1 MTKTT
6 PDRMLESPTFSLFV
20 NDLFTAKVVPLTKY
34 YNDLLGKY
42 MWTAINSAMTKKER
56 KSLANMVEDA
66 GFNKYQETRFLYTGP
81 VTALLEIAGAVLHYY
96 GELDHVFGSRIER
109 ILKRNTPYTY
119 ISRTYVNKYLDEN
132 IYHRFLLKKEL
143 GYEVIPD
150 TPFIKKE
157 STNVGCAVNDKLH
170 NIVRKMSTDSEVTSA
185 VGQLQSNGV
194 KVPDHIIKNI
204 LGGTNMKSINVKFS
218 KSSGS
223 KLYEYV
229 VPTNME
235 PEVKALLESGKT
247 LFAVVPSVDS
257 YRTYEI
263 GLVASKQLEDRKL
276 GTKFI
281 VGIDS
286 YEEQQ
291 AFNEKLL
298 INIAK
303 KQELFAKAQARY
315 EEANKMALFE
325 KVADSDPVMKELLEE
340 MKGLGL

>member
-6 PDRMLESPTFSLFV
+6 ADHMLESPTFSLFV
-20 NDLFTAKVVPLTKY
+20 NDLFTAKIVSLAKY

-42 MWTAINSAMTKKER
+42 MWRSISSNITKKER
-56 KSLANMVEDA
+56 KRLANMVEDA

-81 VTALLEIAGAVLHYY
+81 ITALLEIAGAVLHYY

-119 ISRTYVNKYLDEN
+119 ISRTYVNNYLDEN
-132 IYHRFLLKKEL
+132 IYQRFLLKKEL

-157 STNVGCAVNDKLH
+157 SP
-170 NIVRKMSTDSEVTSA
+170 TDSEVTSA
-185 VGQLQSNGV
+185 VEQLTANGV

>member
-6 PDRMLESPTFSLFV
+6 ADHMLESPTFSLFV
-20 NDLFTAKVVPLTKY
+20 NDLVTAKVVPLAKY

-42 MWTAINSAMTKKER
+42 MWRSINSSITKKER
-56 KSLANMVEDA
+56 KRLANMVEDA
-66 GFNKYQETRFLYTGP
+66 GFNKYQESRFLYEGAI
-81 VTALLEIAGAVLHYY
+81 TALVEIAGAVLHYY
-96 GELDHVFGSRIER
+96 GELDHVFGSKIEKT
-109 ILKRNTPYTY
+109 LKRGTYTY
-119 ISRTYVNKYLDEN
+119 VSRTYVNNYLDEN
-132 IYHRFLLKKEL
+132 IYQRFLLKKEL

-150 TPFIKKE
+150 TPLIKKE
-157 STNVGCAVNDKLH
+157 SP
-170 NIVRKMSTDSEVTSA
+170 TDSEVTSA
-185 VGQLQSNGV
+185 VGQLIANGV
-194 KVPDHIIKNI
+194 KVPDHVIKNI

-235 PEVKALLESGKT
+235 SEVNTLLESGKT
-247 LFAVVPSVDS
+247 LFAVVPSTNS

-276 GTKFI
+276 GTEFI

-298 INIAK
+298 INMAK